1 MVSECLSPNTLMSN
15 ATAASSYMVRVD
27 DSDELKDICIKYVPF
42 WNKFGHGDLQV
53 HKITS
58 AMTNR
63 VYKVQVIEP
72 RKDSLG
78 AHKVL
83 LRLVYPDELVSFD
96 LDHQN
101 EVLELLSSYEFSPR
115 LVAAFPGG
123 RIEQWLDGYI
133 LCTGSLQNI
142 SLLTSIATI
151 LGNFHRIVSM
161 VAKESWSRRPIVERT
176 VERWLPH
183 VKVAVQQRGLD
194 VDVDKLYRAFD
205 IYQKVIAKHAETS
218 QSFSNKVV
226 FCHND
231 LHLKNIVA
239 TYTGLHFIDFDYAG
253 FNYAGYDVANFFAEM
268 LFCHVDQPPSFKIDE
283 SLELSKD
290 LKVLFASVYLSAAT
304 GSNVLPSD
312 SETIDGFLKSVE
324 IHTLGPMLFW
334 SLWGILLA
342 ARPDA
347 DSDDFD
353 YLAYSKVKFSL
364 FEKVLEESGLGYA
377 L

>member
-15 ATAASSYMVRVD
+15 ATAASSYMVKVD

-42 WNKFGHGDLQV
+42 WDKFGHGDIQV

-63 VYKVQVIEP
+63 VYRVQVLEP

-96 LDHQN
+96 MECQN
-101 EVLELLSSYEFSPR
+101 EVLELLSSHEFSPR

-142 SLLTSIATI
+142 SLLTSVAAI
-151 LGNFHRIVSM
+151 LGKFHRTVSV
-161 VAKESWSRRPIVERT
+161 VAKPSWSRKPMVDRI

-183 VKVAVQQRGLD
+183 VKVAVQKCGMD

-205 IYQKVIAKHAETS
+205 VYKKVIAKHSETS

-231 LHLKNIVA
+231 LHIKNIVA
-239 TYTGLHFIDFDYAG
+239 TYTGLRFIDFDYAG
-253 FNYAGYDVANFFAEM
+253 FNYAGYDVANFFADM
-268 LFCHVDQPPSFKIDE
+268 PFCYVDQSPSFRVDE
-283 SLELSKD
+283 SLELSRD

-312 SETIDGFLKSVE
+312 SETIDEFLKSVE
-324 IHTLGPMLFW
+324 IHTLGPVLLW

-342 ARPDA
+342 ARPDV
-347 DSDDFD
+347 DSDFD
-353 YLAYSKVKFSL
+353 YLSYSKVKFSL
-364 FEKVLEESGLGYA
+364 FGKVLEESGLGYA